1 MDRVSGRWARVHR
14 RREIRSGL
22 VAMLVVG
29 ALGIAT
35 GGVFLGAGAA
45 GAVTRG
51 HQVES
56 VKPYK
61 NVKVKAPKTG
71 KKATTP
77 AVAPG
82 YTAMTALIDG
92 DSVTTEDGVTDGS
105 GDPISL
111 EQYALEQLGY
121 TVTVVPGTTWDAM
134 TAAQFAQYQML
145 VVGDPFCEETPP
157 SATTNA
163 STWAPVVMGDGGG
176 STTVGNR
183 VVIGTDPEYHYLEG
197 SGAAQP
203 TDPSNPQTG
212 GAEHMVEDGL
222 NFAGAVAGATG
233 LYFDTSCFDNGSD
246 VSVLDQLTT
255 TSGTW
260 TEDSGPPCGGSVSQ
274 IASNPAFGS
283 GPTVM
288 TDTDIE
294 GWSCSDHVAFPTFPP
309 DFDALAVATDTA
321 TTPTCGTDPDTGL
334 TECGEAYILLAG
346 EGVVVTAPNLS
357 LSPTTHTDVAGGTH
371 TVTATVTQG
380 SPAAPVSGAV
390 VSFALSGQNSGVA
403 GTCTNGSGADPTCAT
418 DANGTVEFT
427 YPDTNGAGTDTIDG
441 SVTIGGITEHA
452 TASETWTPAS
462 TKQPTQLTTALSGGT
477 STAADITVPTGTPVT
492 DQATLT
498 GTNAASATGTVTYSV
513 FSDSAC
519 TVSAGSGGTVTV
531 TGGVVPASSA
541 VTLSGAGKYYWRAGY
556 SGDADNS
563 LSTSTCGSEVETV
576 SVSSSPPTC
585 VLSSVINGPPKQI
598 EVTVQASGGLA
609 TVAVT
614 EDVNDSVA
622 VGSFTPGAT
631 TPVMV
636 TATKTNQSEVAEL
649 ALKVTDQNGSSTS
662 CDPADFSLTGGPSQ
676 SASNLSPT
684 EHFVTITNDGLRK
697 VSITANGVTRTV
709 KLTPS
714 EITVLN
720 LKYLFTQP
728 ANSVVVKG
736 TGHGTADVLF
746 AD

>member
-1 MDRVSGRWARVHR
+1 MDRVSGRWARVHG

-29 ALGIAT
+29 ALGISS
-35 GGVFLGAGAA
+35 GGALLGATAA

-51 HQVES
+51 HQHETVT
-56 VKPYK
+56 PYK
-61 NVKVKAPKTG
+61 NVKVKPPKG

-82 YTAMTALIDG
+82 YVAMTALIDA
-92 DSVTTEDGVTDGS
+92 DSVTTDDGVTDGS
-105 GDPISL
+105 GPISL
-111 EQYALEQLGY
+111 EQYALESLGY
-121 TVTVVPGTTWDAM
+121 TVTVVPGATWDGM
-134 TAAQFAQYQML
+134 TAAQFAQYQLL
-145 VVGDPFCEETPP
+145 VVGDPFCSETAV

-163 STWAPVVMGDGGG
+163 STWVPVVMGDGGG

-183 VVIGTDPEYHYLEG
+183 TVIGTDPEYHYLEG
-197 SGAAQP
+197 AGAAQP

-246 VSVLDQLTT
+246 VSVLNQLTT

-260 TEDSGPPCGGSVSQ
+260 TEDGGPPCGGSVSQ
-274 IASNPAFGS
+274 IASNPAFSS

-288 TDTDIE
+288 TDNDIE

-321 TTPTCGTDPDTGL
+321 TTPTCGTDPDTGGE
-334 TECGEAYILLAG
+334 ECGEAYILLAG

-357 LSPTTHTDVAGGTH
+357 LTPVTNTDVAGGSH

-380 SPAAPVSGAV
+380 SPATPVSGAV

-441 SVTIGGITEHA
+441 SVTIGGTTEHA
-452 TASETWTPAS
+452 TASETWTPPS
-462 TKQPTQLTTALSGGT
+462 TTQPTQLSTALSGGT
-477 STAADITVPTGTPVT
+477 STGADITVPTGTAVT
-492 DQATLT
+492 DQATLS
-498 GTNAASATGTVTYSV
+498 GANAASATGTVTYSV

-519 TVSAGSGGTVTV
+519 TVPVGTPENVTV
-531 TGGVVPASSA
+531 AGGVVPPSTA
-541 VTLSGAGKYYWRAGY
+541 VTLSAAGNYYWVASYG
-556 SGDADNS
+556 GDTTNGPS
-563 LSTSTCGSEVETV
+563 SSTCGSEVATV
-576 SVSSSPPTC
+576 SVASTPPTC
-585 VLSSVINGPPKQI
+585 VLSAVINGPPKQI
-598 EVTVQASGGLA
+598 EVTVQATGGLA
-609 TVAVT
+609 AVTVT
-614 EDVNDSVA
+614 EDVNDSVS
-622 VGSFTPGAT
+622 VGSFTSGAT
-631 TPVMV
+631 TPVVV
-636 TATKTNQSEVAEL
+636 TATKDNQSEVAEL

-676 SASNLSPT
+676 SASNLTPS

-697 VSITANGVTRTV
+697 VSITTNGVTRTV

-714 EITVLN
+714 EISVLN
-720 LKYLFTQP
+720 LKKLFTQP

>member
-1 MDRVSGRWARVHR
+1 
-14 RREIRSGL
+14 
-22 VAMLVVG
+22 MLVVG

-35 GGVFLGAGAA
+35 GGVFLGATAA

-51 HQVES
+51 HQVET

-71 KKATTP
+71 KKGKKATTP
-77 AVAPG
+77 EVAPG
-82 YTAMTALIDG
+82 YTAMTALING
-92 DSVTTEDGVTDGS
+92 DSVTTEDGVTDTSGS
-105 GDPISL
+105 VSL

-134 TAAQFAQYQML
+134 TAAQFAQYQLL
-145 VVGDPFCEETPP
+145 VVGDPFCSETPV
-157 SATTNA
+157 SATSNA
-163 STWAPVVMGDGGG
+163 GTWVPVVMGDGGG
-176 STTVGNR
+176 SSTVGNR

-197 SGAAQP
+197 AGGATP
-203 TDPSNPQTG
+203 TDPSNPQTA

-222 NFAGAVAGATG
+222 DFAGSVSGATG
-233 LYFDTSCFDNGSD
+233 LYFDTSCYDNGSD
-246 VSVLDQLTT
+246 ISVLNQLTT

-274 IASNPAFGS
+274 IASNPAFDS

-321 TTPTCGTDPDTGL
+321 TTPTCGTDPDSGV
-334 TECGEAYILLAG
+334 TECGEAYILVAG
-346 EGVVVTAPNLS
+346 ENVVVTAPNLS
-357 LSPTTHTDVAGGTH
+357 LSPTTDTDVAGGTH

-380 SPAAPVSGAV
+380 SPAEPVSGAV
-390 VSFALSGQNSGVA
+390 VTFAVTGQNSGVT
-403 GTCTNGSGADPTCAT
+403 GTCTTGADAPDPTCAS
-418 DANGTVEFT
+418 DANGLVEFT
-427 YPDTNGAGTDTIDG
+427 YPDTNGAGTDTIDA
-441 SVTIGGITEHA
+441 SVTIGVTTEHA
-452 TASETWTPAS
+452 NASETWTPPS
-462 TKQPTQLTTALSGGT
+462 TTQPTQLTTALSGGT

-541 VTLSGAGKYYWRAGY
+541 VTLSGAGKYYWQASY
-556 SGDADNS
+556 SGDANNS

-614 EDVNDSVA
+614 EDVNDTVA

-631 TPVMV
+631 TPVVV

-649 ALKVTDQNGSSTS
+649 ALTVTDQNGNSTS

-697 VSITANGVTRTV
+697 VSITTNGVTRTI